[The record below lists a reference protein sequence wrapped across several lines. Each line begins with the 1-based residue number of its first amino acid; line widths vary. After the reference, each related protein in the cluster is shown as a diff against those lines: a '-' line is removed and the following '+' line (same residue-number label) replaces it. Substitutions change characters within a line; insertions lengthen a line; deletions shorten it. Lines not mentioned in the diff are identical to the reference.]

1 MPPASW
7 WAGSST
13 PTPPAAPASWR
24 APCSAASPAAP
35 PRALRSPD
43 RLNAVGVGATRSRVN
58 AMRPIVAMVL
68 ITIAL
73 LLTALAYASPPDPT
87 WVGGFWDDGDFDD
100 VVIVV
105 TSVLAIP
112 TRHRIDAP
120 PTRIVLGLLLE
131 APTPTIGYDGSGHHA
146 PP

>member
-1 MPPASW
+1 
-7 WAGSST
+7 
-13 PTPPAAPASWR
+13 
-24 APCSAASPAAP
+24 
-35 PRALRSPD
+35 LRY
-43 RLNAVGVGATRSRVN
+43 LSRVN

-105 TSVLAIP
+105 TSVWRFRPCTGSMRRRRGSFSASP
-112 TRHRIDAP
+112 R
-120 PTRIVLGLLLE
+120 
-131 APTPTIGYDGSGHHA
+131 APTPTIAYDGSVHHA
-146 PP
+146 PRSHPRPLARLARRTVA